1 MTADEIHDENLKE
14 FVDAMGVCADAITV
28 KPQLEFYSGVVWEYE
43 NEILPLRADADEG
56 VGDYSVYDEAFNEM
70 LEGLFEQ
77 VKTEAALLDVAPS
90 LLKACKMLLRAW
102 DEGEETQD
110 VEWECLELAVT
121 MAREAVAEAEK
132 VPAS

>member
-1 MTADEIHDENLKE
+1 MWLQGGGGKNKNAKDRCVADDDE
-14 FVDAMGVCADAITV
+14 C
-28 KPQLEFYSGVVWEYE
+28 
-43 NEILPLRADADEG
+43 
-56 VGDYSVYDEAFNEM
+56 VGDYNVYDEAFDEM
-70 LEGLFEQ
+70 LEGLFAQ

>member
-14 FVDAMGVCADAITV
+14 FVDAMGVCAEAITV
-28 KPQLEFYSGVVWEYE
+28 QPQMDFYAGAVWKYE
-43 NEILPLRADADEG
+43 HEIMAANEEDFDDAFNVLLEG
-56 VGDYSVYDEAFNEM
+56 V
-70 LEGLFEQ
+70 FEQ
-77 VKTEAALLDVAPS
+77 VKTEAALLDSAPL

-110 VEWECLELAVT
+110 VEWQCLELAVT
-121 MAREAVAEAEK
+121 MARDAVAEAEK